1 VYVQRVTPEPSET
14 VRAVIDAYNARDMD
28 AMMARFR
35 DDAIWHT
42 TPGFL
47 WPGPYRGR
55 DAVRGL
61 FEHWWQGWSTGS
73 VEATQF
79 EAKGQRVMVSADV
92 HGRSAGDG
100 SDLHVALN
108 WVFYVRDGS
117 IELVRSFESPAEARA
132 EL

>member
-1 VYVQRVTPEPSET
+1 M
-14 VRAVIDAYNARDMD
+14 DAYNARDMD

-35 DDAIWHT
+35 HDVIWHT

-73 VEATQF
+73 VEAAQF
-79 EAKGQRVMVSADV
+79 EAKGERVMVSADV

-108 WVFYVRDGS
+108 WVFYVREGL

>member
-1 VYVQRVTPEPSET
+1 
-14 VRAVIDAYNARDMD
+14 VRAVIDGYNARDMD
-28 AMMARFR
+28 AMMARFSE
-35 DDAIWHT
+35 DAIWHT

-61 FEHWWQGWSTGS
+61 FEHWWQGWDTGR
-73 VEATQF
+73 VDTTQF
-79 EAKGQRVMVSADV
+79 EVDGERVMVSADV

-100 SDLHVALN
+100 LDVHVALN
-108 WVFYVRDGS
+108 WVFHVRDGL

>member
-1 VYVQRVTPEPSET
+1 VTAGPSQT
-14 VRAVIDAYNARDMD
+14 VRAVIDGYNARDMD
-28 AMMARFR
+28 AMMARFSE
-35 DDAIWHT
+35 DAIWHT

-61 FEHWWQGWSTGS
+61 FEHWWQGWDTGR
-73 VEATQF
+73 VDTTQF
-79 EAKGQRVMVSADV
+79 EVDGERVMVSADV

-100 SDLHVALN
+100 LDVHVALN
-108 WVFYVRDGS
+108 WVFHVRDGL